1 MKPMCYNGTSIAST
15 HVCEMESGE
24 RGAQE
29 REGGGMTRKMPGS
42 NVCSGVLTLL
52 LFFCGVG
59 SVAFAWSPPV
69 GIPAPP
75 WPADLDIAPPALP
88 NPWTAE
94 TAGWYFISDSG
105 CLDTGRPYGYPGAP
119 RCSIPSSPPAGSK
132 IVLNGTIEGDQ
143 DLSFSG
149 TSGNPTWVMGYSA
162 SSPPSATGGWGVTG
176 SYKILDGIAFANAYE
191 DGNMYLEGSNNMIRN
206 LSFVNTYSTSN
217 GAVIA
222 GGGTNNVMYRC
233 TISRA
238 GDWQHSG
245 GDIDRHGI
253 KVLQGANGVWYVDS
267 TFYHIQGDGI
277 QVGDQ
282 NNAASEINKVYI
294 GRNRAYENLQSCF
307 WTKNATD
314 VVMSENV
321 CSDITLSPGGDG
333 QGIGGQ
339 YDPKYVWFLSNTI
352 YNTKAGI
359 KVSGGSAGT
368 GGPWYMI
375 GNRIY
380 AVGGSGCN
388 NYDVGALSFR
398 NVGGVTMLFN
408 TVHDVDMFVGVPTGS
423 GITVKDN
430 IFSSKRAAAGCAA
443 LAVDVSFT
451 HDYNLFSAAG
461 YDPGSEPNKVTADPL
476 FVNAGAANFAL
487 QASSPAVNAAAPTE
501 EAAFAAFQARYGFSI
516 KRDSAGT
523 ARPQGTRWDIG
534 AYEVPSGGSPAPRI
548 PNPPSDVQ
556 IR

>member
-1 MKPMCYNGTSIAST
+1 MEAGMVIGMGT
-15 HVCEMESGE
+15 GE
-24 RGAQE
+24 CSVRKK
-29 REGGGMTRKMPGS
+29 EGGDMTRGMQGS
-42 NVCSGVLTLL
+42 NVCTGVMTFL
-52 LFFCGVG
+52 LFLSGLA
-59 SVAFAWSPPV
+59 SNAFAWSPPV
-69 GIPAPP
+69 GIPVPP
-75 WPADLDIAPPALP
+75 WPADLDIARPALP
-88 NPWTAE
+88 SPWTAE
-94 TAGWYFISDSG
+94 TAGWYFISASGCSDSG
-105 CLDTGRPYGYPGAP
+105 RIYGYPGAP
-119 RCSIPSSPPAGSK
+119 RCSFPLSPAAGSK
-132 IVLNGTIEGDQ
+132 IVLNGTITGDMG
-143 DLSFSG
+143 LSFSG
-149 TSGNPTWVMGYSA
+149 TSASPIWVMGYSTTA
-162 SSPPSATGGWGVTG
+162 PPTATGSWGVEG
-176 SYKILDGIAFANAYE
+176 SYKIIDGIAFSS
-191 DGNMYLEGSNNMIRN
+191 GSRDENLFLGGGNNMIRN

-222 GGGTNNVMYRC
+222 GGGTNNVMYRV
-233 TISRA
+233 TISQS
-238 GDWQHSG
+238 GDWRYSAS
-245 GDIDRHGI
+245 DIDRHGV
-253 KVLQGANGVWYVDS
+253 KVLSGANGVWYLDS

-282 NNAASEINKVYI
+282 TDAASTINKVYI

-321 CSDITLSPGGDG
+321 CSDITFSPGGDG
-333 QGIGGQ
+333 QGMGGQ
-339 YDPKYVWFLSNTI
+339 YDPGYVWFLNNTI

-359 KVSGGSAGT
+359 KVSGASAGT

-380 AVGGSGCN
+380 TVQSDSCN

-398 NVGGVTMLFN
+398 NSGGVTMLFN
-408 TVHDVDMFVGVPTGS
+408 TVHDVDMFVGIPTGS
-423 GITVKDN
+423 GITVKNN
-430 IFSSKRAAAGCAA
+430 IFSSKRTAAGCTA
-443 LAVDVSFT
+443 LDVNISFT

-516 KRDSAGT
+516 RKDFAGT

-534 AYEVPSGGSPAPRI
+534 AYEYYSGGAPVPPPDPIPRI

-556 IR
+556 VR